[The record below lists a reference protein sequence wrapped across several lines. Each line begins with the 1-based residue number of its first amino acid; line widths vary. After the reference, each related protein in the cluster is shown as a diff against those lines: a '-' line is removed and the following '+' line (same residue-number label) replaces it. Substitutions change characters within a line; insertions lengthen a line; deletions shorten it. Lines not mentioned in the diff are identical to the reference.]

1 MVLMKLILGMLLL
14 LQSLDQLKFAS
25 QSLTS
30 PQLLTISF
38 RANAVKVTFVVI
50 LSIEN
55 SKIRMLKDIIN
66 PFVRWETNGA
76 LVALGTN
83 GLIW

>member
-38 RANAVKVTFVVI
+38 RTNAVKLTFVVI

-55 SKIRMLKDIIN
+55 SKIRMFKEIIN
-66 PFVRWETNGA
+66 SFVRWETNGA

-83 GLIW
+83 GLI